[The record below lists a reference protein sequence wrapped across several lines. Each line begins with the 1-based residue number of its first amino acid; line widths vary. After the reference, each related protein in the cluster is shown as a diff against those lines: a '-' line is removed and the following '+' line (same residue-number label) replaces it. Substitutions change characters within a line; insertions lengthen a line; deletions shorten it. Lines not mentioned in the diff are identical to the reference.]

1 MLIIKLLAA
10 AAFVGSVLWAI
21 AQPDYEPAIA
31 VVTSLSALIGSIVIE
46 RRSKSQAT
54 QRQTVGERG
63 VGVQAGGNV
72 NISTIQSGDTKE
84 NDAR

>member
-10 AAFVGSVLWAI
+10 IALAGSIFWLI

-31 VVTSLSALIGSIVIE
+31 VVTSLSALIGSIVVD
-46 RRSKSQAT
+46 RNRKSHSP

-63 VGVQAGGNV
+63 VGVQAGGDV
-72 NISTIQSGDTKE
+72 NIATIQSGDTETK
-84 NDAR
+84 NAR

>member
-10 AAFVGSVLWAI
+10 VAFAGSVLWAI

-46 RRSKSQAT
+46 RRSKSHAA

-63 VGVQAGGNV
+63 VGVQAGGDV
-72 NISTIQSGDTKE
+72 NIGTIQSGDTKA